1 MYYCKLQIGCL
12 VVVLYI
18 AIVFLRGCRR
28 YHRKPFETP
37 FGYILVLSIIT
48 LIFDGI
54 TAYTVN
60 HLDTVNDTLNRV
72 FHAIFLG
79 SLDAVIFSFF
89 MYMLYITGAFPKS
102 KRLKTLIY
110 LPVVINI
117 LVVVLSI
124 NSLEFRKGE
133 LSNYSMGWTAYTCF
147 IMAGVYQL
155 LTVIFCIRGFRNIRS
170 EKRDGIVTYMIAE
183 IVVTTIQM
191 IFPETLISSI
201 GVTTIV
207 LGIYMNFEDNALKE
221 LSHYYCETV
230 ISFANL
236 VESRDNNTGGH
247 IRRTA
252 KYVEL
257 ITEELKR
264 KGVYKDI
271 LTRDY
276 VDNLIN
282 AAPMHD
288 IGKISVPDSVLQ
300 KPGKLTDEEYE
311 IMKTHSAVGGRII
324 RETFGKFG
332 NEEYCRIAY
341 EVARF
346 HHEKWNGKGYPE
358 GLKGIEI
365 PVCARIMAVAD
376 VFDAVSAKRCY
387 RDAMPLNKCFDIIKN
402 GSGTDFDPLIAQAF
416 LNIRYKVEIVY
427 NELAVKDSEQE
438 ELQRTD

>member
-1 MYYCKLQIGCL
+1 MNYCKLQIGCL

-28 YHRKPFETP
+28 YHRKPFDTP
-37 FGYILVLSIIT
+37 FGFVLVLSIIS
-48 LIFDGI
+48 LVFDGL

-60 HLDTVNDTLNRV
+60 HLDTVNDTLNRI

-133 LSNYSMGWTAYTCF
+133 ISNYSMGWTAYTCF
-147 IMAGVYQL
+147 IMAGIYQL

-183 IVVTTIQM
+183 IAVTTIQM

-230 ISFANL
+230 IGFANL
-236 VESRDNNTGGH
+236 VENRDNNTGGH

-264 KGVYKDI
+264 KGIYKDI

-288 IGKISVPDSVLQ
+288 IGKISVPDAVLQ
-300 KPGKLTDEEYE
+300 KPGKLTDEEFE

-341 EVARF
+341 EVARY

-358 GLKGIEI
+358 GLKSTEI

-402 GSGTDFDPLIAQAF
+402 GIGTDFDPLVAQAF
-416 LNIRYKVEIVY
+416 LDMRYKVEIVCK
-427 NELAVKDSEQE
+427 ELADKDSENE
-438 ELQRTD
+438 EVLRTD